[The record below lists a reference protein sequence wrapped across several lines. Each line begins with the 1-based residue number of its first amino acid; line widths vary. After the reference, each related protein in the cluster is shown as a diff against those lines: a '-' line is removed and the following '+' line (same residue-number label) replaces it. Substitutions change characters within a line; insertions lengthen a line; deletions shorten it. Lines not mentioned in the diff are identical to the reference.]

1 MDHMNRRQFIR
12 AAGASAGSVLLVA
25 CKATPQTY
33 RYRLTLTATLNGKVR
48 TGASVVEILMNADS
62 GASHRSLGYIR
73 RGEATLVRLDPRRA
87 LVALLPAAGDS
98 PTPMLLKTHGINPG
112 SGDHPPDISSL
123 RQTRPL
129 IVIGRQTW
137 PRLVLF
143 RDISDPASAV
153 LVDPSKTE
161 ATLGREIALQTATIQ
176 TTTDEVTSGIT
187 TVLPWLANG
196 SGEPWPRPIGLTR
209 QDFVVGDS

>member
-1 MDHMNRRQFIR
+1 MIDHMNRRLFIR
-12 AAGASAGSVLLVA
+12 AAGAGAGSMLLVA
-25 CKATPQTY
+25 CKTTPQTY
-33 RYRLTLTATLNGKVR
+33 RYRLTLTATLNGKLR
-48 TGASVVEILMNADS
+48 TGASVVDVLMNVGS
-62 GASHRSLGYIR
+62 NLGRIG

-87 LVALLPAAGDS
+87 LVGLLPAVGDS
-98 PTPMLLKTHGINPG
+98 PTPMLLKTYGINPG